1 MPPPSRPMP
10 RPPAQVQ
17 PYVEAMGPGLAVT
30 FLLAFGGAEMHIADM
45 PRGRSKHVALI
56 GQEAAERLA
65 AQSHRL
71 QKRVPL
77 AKAWLVA
84 MLHWQ
89 GHSVAEIARRVRVTD
104 VTVRNMLRR

>member
-1 MPPPSRPMP
+1 MSPPSRPMP

-17 PYVEAMGPGLAVT
+17 PYVDAMGPDLAVT
-30 FLLAFGGAEMHIADM
+30 FLLAFGGAEMHIANM
-45 PRGRSKHVALI
+45 PRGRSEHVAVI

-77 AKAWLVA
+77 AKAWLAA
-84 MLHWQ
+84 MLDWQ
-89 GHSVAEIARRVRVTD
+89 GHSVAYIARKVRVTD
-104 VTVRNMLRR
+104 VTVRKMLDR